1 MLLRQSKAGDGD
13 ARVEMGLRGNCV
25 ASRSVPREKG
35 ALECERRRFMGRVT
49 GGRDGD
55 EDGVSMFSGGL
66 MAAAG

>member
-13 ARVEMGLRGNCV
+13 ARVEMGLRGIRV

-55 EDGVSMFSGGL
+55 GMSMFSGGL
-66 MAAAG
+66 MAAAR